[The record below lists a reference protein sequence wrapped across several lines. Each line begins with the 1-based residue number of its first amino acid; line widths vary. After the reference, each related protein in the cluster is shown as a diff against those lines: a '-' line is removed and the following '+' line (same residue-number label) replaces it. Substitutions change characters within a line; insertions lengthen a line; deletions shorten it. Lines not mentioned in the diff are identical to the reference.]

1 MPSSRKPKSTADK
14 LLSARKHMDRVN
26 AEVRENM
33 DTYLFASMSG
43 HAKLLSKVWRAE
55 RRIKLLEQQLLEE
68 STTQ

>member
-1 MPSSRKPKSTADK
+1 
-14 LLSARKHMDRVN
+14 MDRVN